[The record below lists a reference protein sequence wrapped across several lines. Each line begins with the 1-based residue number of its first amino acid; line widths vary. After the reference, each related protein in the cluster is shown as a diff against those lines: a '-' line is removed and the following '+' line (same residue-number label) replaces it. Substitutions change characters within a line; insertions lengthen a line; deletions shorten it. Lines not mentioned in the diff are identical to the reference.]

1 MNVSD
6 LNAIAD
12 RADRDRSEIRTQIPR
27 VAIVGTYVESD
38 PKIFEERFA
47 RCRHLLY
54 FLAVRI
60 LGSEGSSGCCLYGD
74 NEAYAL
80 GISDWFLRTR

>member
-1 MNVSD
+1 VTGAVPKDMRMKC
-6 LNAIAD
+6 NA
-12 RADRDRSEIRTQIPR
+12 EIL
-27 VAIVGTYVESD
+27 YVESD